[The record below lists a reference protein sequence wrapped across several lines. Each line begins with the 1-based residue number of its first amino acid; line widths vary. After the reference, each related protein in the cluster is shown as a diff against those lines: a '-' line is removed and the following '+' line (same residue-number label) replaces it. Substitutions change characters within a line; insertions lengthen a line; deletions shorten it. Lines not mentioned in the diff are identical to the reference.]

1 MFNCCQL
8 GRFWGPASQ
17 TTVRRGGAHV
27 QGTRHGLGGGRVG
40 AEAPASPLPSARSFA
55 RGLALLRG
63 FLGLVFLLNG
73 VAKLFEFHAVTVG
86 PYVANL
92 IDRGDTRFILNVEAN
107 KNAGHPLP
115 GVRSLV
121 NDVFLSPFAFWQWVF
136 TAAELCIGLLLVLG
150 LASRLGALLK
160 LLQTGFL
167 AALYVSNDRWV
178 FERLEVAPLLLLV
191 WLPSGRVR
199 GLDGTPAVRGRLRGR
214 WPS

>member
-1 MFNCCQL
+1 MPTAPDATARA
-8 GRFWGPASQ
+8 GRGPIAAD
-17 TTVRRGGAHV
+17 G
-27 QGTRHGLGGGRVG
+27 
-40 AEAPASPLPSARSFA
+40 PPLPSAVSLA

-73 VAKLFEFHAVTVG
+73 LAKLFEVHAVTIG

-92 IDRGDTRFILNVEAN
+92 IDRSDTRFILNIEAN
-107 KNAGHPLP
+107 KNAQHPLP
-115 GVRSLV
+115 GIRPLV
-121 NDVFLSPFAFWQWVF
+121 NDVFLSHFGFWQWVF
-136 TAAELCIGLLLVLG
+136 TAAELGIGLLLVLG
-150 LASRLGALLK
+150 LASRLGALLG

-178 FERLEVAPLLLLV
+178 FEQPLEVVPLLLLV
-191 WLPSGRVR
+191 WLPSGRVW